1 MKNKIFLFY
10 IFLFN
15 FGTRFWKLGVIPP
28 LFDPDLVDLR
38 LMSAVISVFLP
49 FILYFFLSKI
59 YRDKKLAL
67 LSAFIFSLLPG
78 SLIEGRIVSLL
89 VSPSIWLKEL
99 PVLIAPFKILTNFLS
114 LISFDMLFFQNTTFY
129 WGGIRETGIIY
140 LSLLPFI
147 LAGIYFSLAKAAI
160 KPLLLLLLIFTII
173 SLNPEFPE
181 SRLIFLS
188 LPIFSLIIAGGLKN
202 IWFVNPP
209 WPKGRGILGFK
220 DETPRRMPQKDF
232 HSSPPSMSGL
242 SGTGVRVLYSK
253 IFTVIFILIFTYEII
268 QFFHFYTVHYPIQVK
283 DFSQKITEPF

>member
-15 FGTRFWKLGVIPP
+15 FSTRFWKLGIIPS
-28 LFDPDLVDLR
+28 LFDSRLINLR
-38 LMSAVISVFLP
+38 VISAIISVFLP
-49 FILYFFLSKI
+49 FLLYFYLSKI

-173 SLNPEFPE
+173 SLNPKFPE

-188 LPIFSLIIAGGLKN
+188 LPILSLIIAGGLKN
-202 IWFVNPP
+202 IWFV
-209 WPKGRGILGFK
+209 R
-220 DETPRRMPQKDF
+220 D
-232 HSSPPSMSGL
+232 
-242 SGTGVRVLYSK
+242 LYSK
-253 IFTVIFILIFTYEII
+253 IFTVIFILIFTYEMI
-268 QFFHFYTVHYPIQVK
+268 QFFHFYTVHYPIQVN